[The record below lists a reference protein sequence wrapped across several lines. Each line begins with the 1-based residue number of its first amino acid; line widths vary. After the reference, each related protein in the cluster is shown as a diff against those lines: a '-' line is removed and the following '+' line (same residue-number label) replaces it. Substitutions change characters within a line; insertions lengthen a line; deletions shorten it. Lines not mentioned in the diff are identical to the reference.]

1 MKLYESSEDYLESI
15 LIISKKKGSV
25 HAIDIAKEL
34 GFTKASV
41 SIAIHKLADN
51 GYINIKKDGELVLTD
66 DGYKVAMQVYERH
79 MVLTNYFIS
88 LGVNAVQAEIDACK
102 VEHDISKETF
112 EAIKKVY
119 EKKEL

>member
-1 MKLYESSEDYLESI
+1 
-15 LIISKKKGSV
+15 
-25 HAIDIAKEL
+25 
-34 GFTKASV
+34 
-41 SIAIHKLADN
+41 
-51 GYINIKKDGELVLTD
+51 
-66 DGYKVAMQVYERH
+66 MQVYERH